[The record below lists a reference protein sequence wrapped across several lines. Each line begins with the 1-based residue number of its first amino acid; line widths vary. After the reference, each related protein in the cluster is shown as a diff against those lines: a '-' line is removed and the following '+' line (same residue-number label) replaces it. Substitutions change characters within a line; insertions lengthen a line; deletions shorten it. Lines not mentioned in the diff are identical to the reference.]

1 MTAPAD
7 LDCLTS
13 VCEMAVLRAL
23 EVAGKRGR
31 NSSRQNR
38 ELLSMPPHEQHT
50 AMCLARRPEDCDRLL
65 PGAWDHLRI
74 VLPGRDRII
83 TAVDWYVRQLIV
95 TRRAHTSEDLRRVLA
110 VACEPD

>member
-1 MTAPAD
+1 MSAD

-23 EVAGKRGR
+23 EVAGKRAR
-31 NSSRQNR
+31 NSSRTNR
-38 ELLSMPPHEQHT
+38 ELLAMPPHEQHT
-50 AMCLARRPEDCDRLL
+50 ARCLARHPEECDRLL
-65 PGAWDHLRI
+65 PAAWDHLRI
-74 VLPGRDRII
+74 VLPDQPKVI

-95 TRRAHTSEDLRRVLA
+95 TRKPHTSEDLRCVLA